1 MELIDTHVHLL
12 APEHFTYAWCKR
24 MPGLDRAF
32 RLGDYRAAAGH
43 APAGLRVQ
51 SAVFMEADV
60 PRGQQEAETAF
71 FSQLAGQDRGA
82 LPVTA
87 LIAGAWPESV
97 DFPAR
102 LGQLV
107 SAGLARGVRRVLHT
121 QPAGFSLT
129 PQWTENLRRLA
140 PLGFTFDLCLRPPLL
155 PDATELVTRCPETT
169 FVLDHCGGPNV
180 AAGEL
185 DPWRDAIRELAAR
198 PNVICKFSGLAG
210 LADPV
215 RPLTPQVRPWF
226 EHCLEVFG
234 ADRMMWGSD
243 WPLCD
248 LTFDLAAW
256 LQTTAELLGELS
268 EAEQAAIGVGTA
280 RRVYRI

>member
-12 APEHFTYAWCKR
+12 APEHFTYAWCQSV
-24 MPGLDRAF
+24 PALDRAF
-32 RLGDYRAAAGH
+32 RLGDYRMAAAQ
-43 APAGLRVQ
+43 APAGMQVR

-60 PRGQQEAETAF
+60 PRAQQEAETAF
-71 FSQLAGQDRGA
+71 FSSLAGRDRGA

-87 LIAGAWPESV
+87 LIAGAWPESA

-102 LGQLV
+102 LEQLV
-107 SAGLARGVRRVLHT
+107 ADGLVRGVRRVLHT
-121 QPAGFSLT
+121 QPAGFALT
-129 PQWTENLRRLA
+129 PQWTENLRRL
-140 PLGFTFDLCLRPPLL
+140 PSHGFTFDLCLRPPLL
-155 PDATELVTRCPETT
+155 PDATELVTRCPETW
-169 FVLDHCGGPNV
+169 FVLDHCGGPNL

-185 DPWRDAIRELAAR
+185 DPWRDAVQQLAAR
-198 PNVICKFSGLAG
+198 PNVVCKFSGLAG
-210 LADPV
+210 LADPI

-226 EHCLEVFG
+226 EHCLGVFG

-268 EAEQAAIGVGTA
+268 EGERTAIARGTA
-280 RRVYRI
+280 RRVYRL